1 MPPKAQAN
9 GVAAKAKA
17 KVAVAGKAERERL
30 RQMPLTARAEAAVAK
45 ARACAT
51 VAGMRALSLC
61 SPLGDSESE
70 PWLHPLSEETAP
82 QEDASDGKGQ
92 GSRCQGK
99 GLCGG

>member
-1 MPPKAQAN
+1 M
-9 GVAAKAKA
+9 AAKAKA

-61 SPLGDSESE
+61 GPLGDSEPE
-70 PWLHPLSEETAP
+70 PWLHPLAEERQRLRKMPLMAK
-82 QEDASDGKGQ
+82 SR
-92 GSRCQGK
+92 GSRGQGK